1 MNWTQTNQMT
11 SFYHD
16 LNTVAMESWAQGNFG
31 EAALFFQLEAET
43 RMALAQDFQNAGI
56 KDKGNHGLAIMFA
69 ATQSTM
75 ANMEAGNL

>member
-1 MNWTQTNQMT
+1 MDWVKTNQMN

-16 LNTVAMESWAQGNFG
+16 LNTVAMGSWAQGNCG
-31 EAALFFQLEAET
+31 EAAFFFQMEADA
-43 RMALAQDFQNAGI
+43 RIALAQDFQNAGI
-56 KDKGNHGLAIMFA
+56 KDKGNHGLAILFA